1 MDEFKAYEAEIER
14 IAGIDSKVYELA
26 NRGGKNF
33 GAAIRI
39 RRESLSLKAY
49 ELAND
54 IDVSPVYITQ
64 IEKHGKLPSP
74 DIMERICNALHDEGL
89 FKIYL
94 KMKHPGMYKKLEEFE
109 ATRDANMDSE
119 IEQMQKEIEKM
130 GKGGIVRKE
139 TKGLKKRIADFG
151 NKVGK
156 SEAKLQKSIEK
167 LQKIKKL
174 HSNLKNTFEQKE
186 K

>member
-1 MDEFKAYEAEIER
+1 
-14 IAGIDSKVYELA
+14 
-26 NRGGKNF
+26 
-33 GAAIRI
+33 
-39 RRESLSLKAY
+39 
-49 ELAND
+49 
-54 IDVSPVYITQ
+54 
-64 IEKHGKLPSP
+64 
-74 DIMERICNALHDEGL
+74 
-89 FKIYL
+89 
-94 KMKHPGMYKKLEEFE
+94 
-109 ATRDANMDSE
+109 
-119 IEQMQKEIEKM
+119 MQKEIEKM